1 MLPSQDTTTLLT
13 KLKSE
18 KPTDGPAAQL
28 AGYRIL
34 DATEDRVTVVLALP
48 VEEEYMSANLTL
60 VWHDDDWRVVPPKP
74 GDTFGAPFSQH
85 RDLDD
90 FVTWKGL

>member
-1 MLPSQDTTTLLT
+1 
-13 KLKSE
+13 
-18 KPTDGPAAQL
+18 
-28 AGYRIL
+28 
-34 DATEDRVTVVLALP
+34 
-48 VEEEYMSANLTL
+48 MSANLTL

-74 GDTFGAPFSQH
+74 GDQFGAPFSQH